1 MAYIWVQFIIAT
13 VIILGSSK
21 YLARSADIIAYK
33 TGLGRTFIGVV
44 LLASATSLP
53 ELGIGVSSITMVGS
67 PDLAAGDAFGSNLVN
82 LLIIGLMDL
91 YWRNG
96 PILNSIGTS
105 TTLVGILGILVIGI
119 AAIAITFH
127 QGTTLFGSWLTSPFS
142 IVLFA
147 TFLFALY
154 IIFRAERTETLSEN
168 TEYDQSSLRG
178 AVAIYS
184 LTAVIIVASA
194 VWLAFSGDQIA
205 DQMKREESF
214 VGTQFLA
221 FSTSLPELAASFA
234 ALRLRAPELA
244 ISNVLG
250 SNLFNMGFVLWIDE
264 LAYTSGSLWTAVSG
278 IHVMTAI
285 IAIVMTVAVIVAL
298 LTRGRQRP
306 SRFWTYEAISLI
318 LLYVFASWIN
328 FFLVS

>member
-1 MAYIWVQFIIAT
+1 M
-13 VIILGSSK
+13 IILGSSK
-21 YLARSADIIAYK
+21 YLARSADIIAFK

-53 ELGIGVSSITMVGS
+53 ELGMGVSSISVLGA

-96 PILNSIGTS
+96 PILNTIGTGAS
-105 TTLVGILGILVIGI
+105 LIGILGILITGV
-119 AAIAITFH
+119 ATIAITFH
-127 QGTTLFGSWLTSPFS
+127 HGTTLFSSWLVSPFS
-142 IVLFA
+142 LAIFV
-147 TFLFALY
+147 TFLFGLY
-154 IIFRAERTETLSEN
+154 VIFRAERTETASEN
-168 TEYDQSSLRG
+168 TEYEQASLG
-178 AVAIYS
+178 MEIGIYS
-184 LTAVIIVASA
+184 LSALIIVAAA
-194 VWLAFSGDQIA
+194 VWLAFTGDNIA
-205 DQMKREESF
+205 DQMHLEESF

-264 LAYTSGSLWTAVSG
+264 LAYTKGSFWAAISG
-278 IHVMTAI
+278 IHLMTAI
-285 IAIVMTVAVIVAL
+285 IAIVMTAVVIVAIL
-298 LTRGRQRP
+298 SRGRQRP
-306 SRFWTYEAISLI
+306 SRFWTYEAISLV
-318 LLYVFASWIN
+318 LLYVFAGWLN
-328 FFLVS
+328 FYLVS

>member
-53 ELGIGVSSITMVGS
+53 ELGMGVSSITVIGA

-96 PILNSIGTS
+96 PILNSIGTT

-127 QGTTLFGSWLTSPFS
+127 QGTTLFGSWLISPFS
-142 IVLFA
+142 IILFA
-147 TFLFALY
+147 AFLFALY

-168 TEYDQSSLRG
+168 TEYDQASLR
-178 AVAIYS
+178 VAIGIYS
-184 LTAVIIVASA
+184 LTAVIIVAAA
-194 VWLAFSGDQIA
+194 VWLAFTGDHIA
-205 DQMKREESF
+205 DQMKWEESF

-250 SNLFNMGFVLWIDE
+250 SNLFNMGFVLWVDE
-264 LAYTSGSLWTAVSG
+264 LVYTGGSFWTVVSG
-278 IHVMTAI
+278 IHVITAI
-285 IAIVMTVAVIVAL
+285 IAIVMTAVVIVAL
-298 LTRGRQRP
+298 LNRGRQRP
-306 SRFWTYEAISLI
+306 SRFWTYEAISLVM
-318 LLYVFASWIN
+318 LYVFASWIN

>member
-1 MAYIWVQFIIAT
+1 MAYIWIQFIIAT

-53 ELGIGVSSITMVGS
+53 ELGMGVSSITVIGA
-67 PDLAAGDAFGSNLVN
+67 PNLAAGDAFGSNLVN

-96 PILNSIGTS
+96 PILNSIGTT

-127 QGTTLFGSWLTSPFS
+127 QGTTLFGSWLISPFS
-142 IVLFA
+142 IILFA
-147 TFLFALY
+147 AFLFALY
-154 IIFRAERTETLSEN
+154 ILFRAERTETLSEN
-168 TEYDQSSLRG
+168 TEYDQASLR
-178 AVAIYS
+178 VAIGIYS
-184 LTAVIIVASA
+184 LTAVIIVAAA
-194 VWLAFSGDQIA
+194 VWLAFTGDHIA
-205 DQMKREESF
+205 DQMKWEESF

-250 SNLFNMGFVLWIDE
+250 SNLFNMGFVLWVDE
-264 LAYTSGSLWTAVSG
+264 LVYAGGSFWTVVSG
-278 IHVMTAI
+278 IHVITAI
-285 IAIVMTVAVIVAL
+285 IAIVMTAVVIVAL
-298 LTRGRQRP
+298 LNRGRQRP
-306 SRFWTYEAISLI
+306 SRFWTYEAISLVM
-318 LLYVFASWIN
+318 LYVFASWIN

>member
-53 ELGIGVSSITMVGS
+53 ELGFGVSSITMVGS

-142 IVLFA
+142 IVLFV

-154 IIFRAERTETLSEN
+154 VIFRAERTETLSEN

-178 AVAIYS
+178 AIAIYS
-184 LTAVIIVASA
+184 LTAVIIVSSA
-194 VWLAFSGDQIA
+194 VWLAFTGVEIA
-205 DQMKREESF
+205 DQMHWEQSF

>member
-53 ELGIGVSSITMVGS
+53 ELGMGVSSITVIGA

-96 PILNSIGTS
+96 PILNSIGTT

-127 QGTTLFGSWLTSPFS
+127 QGTTLFGSWLISPFS
-142 IVLFA
+142 IILFA
-147 TFLFALY
+147 AFLFALY

-168 TEYDQSSLRG
+168 TEYDQASLRV
-178 AVAIYS
+178 AIAIYS
-184 LTAVIIVASA
+184 LTAVIIVAAA
-194 VWLAFSGDQIA
+194 VWLAFTGDHIA
-205 DQMKREESF
+205 DQMKWEESF

-250 SNLFNMGFVLWIDE
+250 SNLFNMGFVLWVDE
-264 LAYTSGSLWTAVSG
+264 LVYTGGSFWAVVSG
-278 IHVMTAI
+278 IHVITAI
-285 IAIVMTVAVIVAL
+285 IAILMTAVVIVAL
-298 LTRGRQRP
+298 LNRGRQRP
-306 SRFWTYEAISLI
+306 SRFWTYEAISLVM
-318 LLYVFASWIN
+318 LYVFASWIN

>member
-154 IIFRAERTETLSEN
+154 IIFCAERTETLSDN

-178 AVAIYS
+178 AIGIYS

-194 VWLAFSGDQIA
+194 VWLAFTGDHIA
-205 DQMKREESF
+205 DQMKWEESF

-306 SRFWTYEAISLI
+306 SRFWTYEAILLI